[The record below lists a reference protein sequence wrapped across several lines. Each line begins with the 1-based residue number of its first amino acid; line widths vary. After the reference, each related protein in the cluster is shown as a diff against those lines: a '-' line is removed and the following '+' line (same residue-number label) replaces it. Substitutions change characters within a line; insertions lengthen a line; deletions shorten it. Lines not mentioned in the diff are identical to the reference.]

1 MTHGAPYRLDPRL
14 ARTLGAGVAVGA
26 AGFVAGAFAAPERA
40 WAGLLV
46 GFHLVLGMALA
57 GTVFLALLACSGA
70 RWAAAVRRVP
80 DALSSAIPVAAL
92 AALVLLFGVHTLFE
106 WSHGSAL
113 AHDPVLA
120 AKSPYL
126 NAPFLAVR
134 TVAAFVLWIWLAA
147 KVRAAAPGAARVRW
161 GAAFMA
167 VFAVTWSWTSV
178 DWLQSLEPHWAST
191 IFALTSLAGLAL
203 SGIAV
208 AIVLAI
214 HLRRRGAWRGVLT
227 DDHLHD
233 AAKLLFAFS
242 LFWSYVHYSQYLLIW
257 YTNLPEETAWY
268 APRLEGMW
276 RSTGVLS
283 FALNGAVPF
292 VLLLFRRV
300 RRSETALLRIAALVL
315 AGRVADLFFHI
326 GPPLFGPAPWPSPW
340 EVLPVAGL
348 AALFA
353 LAVLRALER
362 RSAVDPSEPGFD
374 YSLHHHA

>member
-1 MTHGAPYRLDPRL
+1 MNLGTQYRLDSRL
-14 ARTLGAGVAVGA
+14 SRALLATAIVGGL
-26 AGFVAGAFAAPERA
+26 GFVAGAFAAPERA

-46 GFHLVLGMALA
+46 GFHLVLGLALA

-70 RWAAAVRRVP
+70 RWAAALRRVP
-80 DALSSAIPVAAL
+80 AAMSAALPVAAL
-92 AALVLLFGVHTLFE
+92 AALLLLFGVSRIFE
-106 WSHGSAL
+106 WSHPSEVE
-113 AHDPVLA
+113 HDAVLA
-120 AKSPYL
+120 EKSAYL

-134 TVAAFVLWIWLAA
+134 TVVAFALWTWLAA
-147 KVRAAAPGAARVRW
+147 KVRSAAPGATRVRW

-167 VFAVTWSWTSV
+167 VFAVTFSWTSV
-178 DWLQSLEPHWAST
+178 DWLESLEPHWTST

-214 HLRRRGAWRGVLT
+214 HMRRRGAWRGVLT

-257 YTNLPEETAWY
+257 YTNNPEETAWY
-268 APRLEGMW
+268 APRLHGMW
-276 RSTGVLS
+276 WTTGALS
-283 FALNGAVPF
+283 FALNGVIPF

-300 RRSETALLRIAALVL
+300 RRSEGALLRIAALVL
-315 AGRVADLFFHI
+315 LGRVADLFFHV
-326 GPPLFGPAPWPSPW
+326 GPTLLRDTPWPSVW
-340 EVLPVAGL
+340 EVLPVVGL
-348 AALFA
+348 AAMFA
-353 LAVLRALER
+353 FATLRALAQGA
-362 RSAVDPSEPGFD
+362 SVDASEPGLD